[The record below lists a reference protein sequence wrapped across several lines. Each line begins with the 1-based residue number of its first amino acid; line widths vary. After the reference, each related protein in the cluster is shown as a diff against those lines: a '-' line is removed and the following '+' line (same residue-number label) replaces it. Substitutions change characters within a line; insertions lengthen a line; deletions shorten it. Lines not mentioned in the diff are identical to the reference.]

1 MQLKAVLIARVLGFV
16 ELATLNPQGRIFFPS
31 IVSGIVG
38 RFNFQKYP
46 TTHEEFDES
55 KGIEFLDGQWEG
67 INVPKLTIY
76 NNGFLV
82 ETQASTAVSEQILM
96 ASLEWAKE
104 AFGIT
109 FSPEMIYRR
118 RYLSDLLVSTDVP
131 IIDGFNPINNLRRN
145 LSDAMNAILGER
157 LPYAGI
163 RLDIDFERFQRQA
176 AIAPFTI
183 QRRLDYAFSD
193 NHYYS
198 EAPLPTALH
207 LSLLQKYENDVL
219 SSSDDSQSRTV

>member
-1 MQLKAVLIARVLGFV
+1 MQLKAVLIGRVLGFV
-16 ELATLNPQGRIFFPS
+16 ELATLNPQGRIFFPD

-55 KGIEFLDGQWEG
+55 KGIEFHDGQWDG

-82 ETQASTAVSEQILM
+82 DTQASTAVSEQVLM
-96 ASLEWAKE
+96 ASLDWAKE

-131 IIDGFNPINNLRRN
+131 ILDGFKPINNLRQS
-145 LSDAMNAILGER
+145 LSDSMDAILGER

-163 RLDIDFERFQRQA
+163 RLDVDFERFQRQA
-176 AIAPFTI
+176 AIAPLTI

-198 EAPLPTALH
+198 EAPLPTERH
-207 LSLLQKYENDVL
+207 FDLLEQYEKDVL
-219 SSSDDSQSRTV
+219 GSLSK